1 MAKKQETKIEVEEPQ
16 IEEIVVETAPVV
28 EQPKTRERVK
38 PKDEWEIKDRIY
50 LLKDGKKPLSR
61 SIKSANIYYFDEE
74 KGYERELKYCQ
85 NQKTPF
91 VDEMKGDQRLE
102 HIVFRS
108 GSLFVE
114 KEKTTLQKLLSLY
127 HPHRDQIYEEYKPAK
142 LAEDEID
149 ILEMQVD
156 ALTAARNIDIDM
168 AEAIMR
174 VEKGYERE
182 IKYCENQRTPFV
194 DEMKGDQRL
203 SHIIFRSGALF
214 VPKNKTVL
222 QKMLSLYHPHKDK
235 IYYEWQPAKKAADQ
249 IEVLNLEV
257 DALVAA
263 RSVEIDMAEAIMR
276 AEVGSKVDTLSSKEL
291 RRDLLVFAKKNPK
304 LFLEL
309 ADDENV
315 MLRNFG
321 IKAVE
326 DGILRLSSDQRNFLW
341 GSNGRKL
348 MVIPFDE
355 HPYTA
360 LAHWF
365 KTDEGMEIYSN
376 IEKRL
381 NQ

>member
-1 MAKKQETKIEVEEPQ
+1 MAKKKETKVEVEKPQ
-16 IEEIVVETAPVV
+16 IEETVVETAPVV
-28 EQPKTRERVK
+28 KQSKVRERKV
-38 PKDEWEIKDRIY
+38 PSNEWEIKDRVY
-50 LLKDGKKPLSR
+50 LLKDEKKPLSR

-91 VDEMKGDQRLE
+91 VDEMIGDQRLE

-127 HPHRDQIYEEYKPAK
+127 HPHKDKIYYEYQPAK
-142 LAEDEID
+142 LAEEEID
-149 ILEMQVD
+149 VLEQQVD

-174 VEKGYERE
+174 VE
-182 IKYCENQRTPFV
+182 
-194 DEMKGDQRL
+194 M
-203 SHIIFRSGALF
+203 
-214 VPKNKTVL
+214 
-222 QKMLSLYHPHKDK
+222 
-235 IYYEWQPAKKAADQ
+235 
-249 IEVLNLEV
+249 
-257 DALVAA
+257 
-263 RSVEIDMAEAIMR
+263 
-276 AEVGSKVDTLSSKEL
+276 GSKVSELSSKEL
-291 RRDLLVFAKKNPK
+291 RRDLLVFARNNPK

-321 IKAVE
+321 IRAVE
-326 DGILRLSSDQRNFLW
+326 AGILRLSSDQRNFLW
-341 GSNGRKL
+341 GSNGRKV
-348 MVIPFDE
+348 MTIPFDE

-381 NQ
+381 NN